1 VVRRRMNYPVGEV
14 TPLSIVYRNVDELTP
29 LPNNARKHS
38 KKQIKQIAK
47 SIEAFGFNV
56 PFLIDGNLHLIAGHG
71 RLAASQVLGIRQV
84 PTIRLDHLDE
94 SHMRA
99 FMIAENRIAEN
110 ATWNRTIL
118 AEHMKALS
126 EVNLDFNLET
136 TGFEMKEID
145 LMVAGLTP
153 SAVDRDHSDGVLA
166 KAEIRNPVSRSG
178 DLWRL
183 GDHCL
188 VCGDPSEA
196 RNYSSLLTNATRAG
210 TLITTIPTPESTTA
224 LTETAGDRFLEFLCN
239 TFRHFVE
246 FSEPSALQF
255 ISAGWHCTKLLLMAA
270 ESAGLI
276 LSDICAEVHESAR
289 LGCLLQSQQKMTFVF
304 EVGGDKS
311 HRLGSRLETWRHRD
325 MRLRTKK
332 ANPKPTPTS
341 INPSLA
347 MITELILDSTAA
359 GEILLAPFLGAGNT
373 LIAAERTGRVCY
385 AIELDPLQVDET
397 VRRWQ
402 RITGNEATHDQQGG
416 SFGTIAK
423 VRHDQ

>member
-1 VVRRRMNYPVGEV
+1 VVRRRMDQSVGEV
-14 TPLSIVYRNVDELTP
+14 TPLSIVYRNIDELTP

-38 KKQIKQIAK
+38 KKQIKQIAN
-47 SIEAFGFNV
+47 SIEAFGFCV
-56 PFLIDGNLHLIAGHG
+56 PFLIDGNLRLIAGHG
-71 RLAASQVLGIRQV
+71 RLAACQVLGIRQV
-84 PTIRLDHLDE
+84 PTIRLEHLDE
-94 SHMRA
+94 SQMRA
-99 FMIAENRIAEN
+99 FTIAENRIAEN
-110 ATWNRTIL
+110 ATWNRPIL

-126 EVNLDFNLET
+126 EINLDFNLET

-153 SAVDRDHSDGVLA
+153 SAVDRDHSDEVLA
-166 KAEIRNPVSRSG
+166 NAEIRNPVSRSG

-196 RNYSSLLTNATRAG
+196 RNYSSLLTSATRAG
-210 TLITTIPTPESTTA
+210 TLITTIPTPESTTP
-224 LTETAGDRFLEFLCN
+224 LSETAGDRFLESLCN

-255 ISAGWHCTKLLLMAA
+255 ISADWHCTKLVLMAA
-270 ESAGLI
+270 ESAGLA
-276 LSDICAEVHESAR
+276 LSDICAEVQESGR
-289 LGCLLQSQQKMTFVF
+289 RGCLLQSQQKMTFVF
-304 EVGGDKS
+304 EVGGDK
-311 HRLGSRLETWRHRD
+311 RLGSRLETWRHRD

-332 ANPKPTPTS
+332 ASPKPTS
-341 INPSLA
+341 INTSLA
-347 MITELILDSTAA
+347 VITELILDCTAT

-385 AIELDPLQVDET
+385 GIELDPLQVDET

-402 RITGNEATHDQQGG
+402 GITGNEATHDQQGG
-416 SFGTIAK
+416 SFGAMAK
-423 VRHDQ
+423 GRDE